1 MDVITHIPAWGNSAQ
16 NAASLRKQQLE
27 NTVPPVAPANNSLL
41 IDSRVT
47 PDRVRPAAHHNRA
60 QWEVVMGWIFIPTH
74 PAGWRGDVAW
84 RPSDPPRNLS
94 QWTVKGGLCGAH
106 LPPTTLHTKGETLQL
121 PSNTDSVLP
130 YSVFGEGFQAGT
142 YSALFDLV

>member
-84 RPSDPPRNLS
+84 RPSDPPRNPS
-94 QWTVKGGLCGAH
+94 QQTVKGGVCGAH
-106 LPPTTLHTKGETLQL
+106 PPPQL
-121 PSNTDSVLP
+121 STQRGRHYSFRQTRTQFFLILFSGKVSKLAPTQPSLI
-130 YSVFGEGFQAGT
+130 
-142 YSALFDLV
+142 